1 MLPPLLSSARLRLN
15 GAGLPEVSQSLA
27 ARVLFSTHS
36 RRQLSPRTTH
46 NGTSRPSGV
55 RAYRSLSTEPSLPSR
70 PPSGRL
76 PPPGTQPPPWS
87 SARLRPSPG
96 TDGGDSAEPPSL
108 AELLSLDRTLSH
120 RTTLPHRKALL
131 GASTGAWSRGTLTLR
146 PMPTTAMVDT
156 DLAMGAMEA
165 MEAMGVTVLV
175 LATLMASKCQSCSR
189 ELQPLKLPLEQIDR
203 SKIQLLEI
211 RPITVICWH
220 RNKIVRFQAKKNRL

>member
-15 GAGLPEVSQSLA
+15 GAGLAEGSQSPA

-36 RRQLSPRTTH
+36 RRQLSPRTAH

-120 RTTLPHRKALL
+120 RTTLPHRRALL

-165 MEAMGVTVLV
+165 MGVTVLV
-175 LATLMASKCQSCSR
+175 LGAM
-189 ELQPLKLPLEQIDR
+189 E
-203 SKIQLLEI
+203 
-211 RPITVICWH
+211 
-220 RNKIVRFQAKKNRL
+220 